1 MISELERSIAK
12 YKEEYALLISE
23 AQAIKADLAAV
34 EAKVSRSTALLRS
47 LGSERL
53 RWEGTSDGF
62 QNQMDTIAGDVLLSA
77 AFLAYGGYFDQQMRS
92 RLWSAWS
99 GHMEQSGIKFRNDL
113 ARTEVNSFSGNF
125 YFLFDFE
132 IPPSITC
139 SVAFLGWDTNLISPR
154 FFSIPWLQL
163 MCSKL

>member
-132 IPPSITC
+132 IPSFNNMQRSLFGLGHKPDKPKVFFHTL
-139 SVAFLGWDTNLISPR
+139 VATDVF
-154 FFSIPWLQL
+154 
-163 MCSKL
+163 

>member
-53 RWEGTSDGF
+53 RWEDTSDGF

-113 ARTEVNSFSGNF
+113 ARTEVKN
-125 YFLFDFE
+125 LFE
-132 IPPSITC
+132 LKPPLNNMQPSLFGLGHRPDRPKVFFHTL
-139 SVAFLGWDTNLISPR
+139 VATDVF
-154 FFSIPWLQL
+154 
-163 MCSKL
+163 

>member
-53 RWEGTSDGF
+53 RWEDTSDGF

-113 ARTEVNSFSGNF
+113 ARTEVKN
-125 YFLFDFE
+125 LFE
-132 IPPSITC
+132 LNPPPPPSITC
-139 SVAFLGWDTNLISPR
+139 NPAFLVWDTDLIGPR
-154 FFSIPWLQL
+154 FFSIPW
-163 MCSKL
+163 